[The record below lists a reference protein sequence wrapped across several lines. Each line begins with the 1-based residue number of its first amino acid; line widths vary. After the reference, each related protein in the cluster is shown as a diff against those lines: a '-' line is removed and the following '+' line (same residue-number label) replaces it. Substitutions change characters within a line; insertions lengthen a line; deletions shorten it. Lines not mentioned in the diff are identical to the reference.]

1 MVQLVISD
9 RYHSREGLLK
19 FLKER
24 FGAHVNFNII
34 ETDDGHFKFEAP
46 ENLTEKEWNSLHQKD
61 TWAPVNVSSDMIV
74 LLMEQYSLSVGFLH
88 LLSCFR
94 DRHLPTEEGFTGS
107 SRLVETADKVEFGW
121 IYKYAEEKKVKR
133 GNPWRI
139 RHTGIYHVH
148 NRITAQSTIFI
159 ISPSPAAQFKCHLQ
173 KALQQTAVRSTVLA
187 NPMLVHSILVSTHLY
202 SWKSYLK
209 YHETLLLELDT
220 KSACTSFEQP
230 YVSFN
235 TLKQVRTVE
244 RGLLPLEPLLTSF
257 VEVTVDLQSLCS
269 VFQDTDRKNDVS
281 IAAVH
286 SAVCDF
292 RKEAQSYKTQSLYLH
307 KRCQS
312 TAQSVLDSL
321 NLGHQQLAQSQS
333 RNTLVMARS
342 AREDSVAIRAITLV
356 TSLYLPFS
364 FVATM
369 FGMNLVDFD
378 SHSHDLLVSNQFWL
392 YFVISIPLTVATL
405 VCWRWKMHSYR
416 KANPTGD
423 TKNVHCIKTLDLASD
438 IEMV

>member
-1 MVQLVISD
+1 MIV
-9 RYHSREGLLK
+9 RNE
-19 FLKER
+19 
-24 FGAHVNFNII
+24 
-34 ETDDGHFKFEAP
+34 
-46 ENLTEKEWNSLHQKD
+46 LTE
-61 TWAPVNVSSDMIV
+61 
-74 LLMEQYSLSVGFLH
+74 
-88 LLSCFR
+88 
-94 DRHLPTEEGFTGS
+94 
-107 SRLVETADKVEFGW
+107 
-121 IYKYAEEKKVKR
+121 
-133 GNPWRI
+133 
-139 RHTGIYHVH
+139 
-148 NRITAQSTIFI
+148 
-159 ISPSPAAQFKCHLQ
+159 
-173 KALQQTAVRSTVLA
+173 QQ
-187 NPMLVHSILVSTHLY
+187 
-202 SWKSYLK
+202 
-209 YHETLLLELDT
+209 DT

-230 YVSFN
+230 YVSFD

-257 VEVTVDLQSLCS
+257 VEVTVDLQNVCS

-281 IAAVH
+281 IAAVR

-364 FVATM
+364 FVAVSLAPQWLVGLKLSILQTM

-423 TKNVHCIKTLDLASD
+423 TKNVHCIKTLDLTSD